1 VPNVDDAFVAY
12 QQLGLT
18 PQLCAPEGRFLIAY
32 GSCVSCSEEHS
43 ADPDIYGS
51 VSEAFAY
58 CNSVSPDYTLSVITI
73 TGIVESG
80 TTTDKVYTVVVDA
93 PVTSFNQSTTATT
106 PTSLTTGAGG
116 IETGDSGMLIC
127 LFLYMYPE
135 SCD

>member
-1 VPNVDDAFVAY
+1 VPNVDDAFAAS

-32 GSCVSCSEEHS
+32 GSCVSCSEENS
-43 ADPDIYGS
+43 IDPDSYGS

-73 TGIVESG
+73 TGIVEGG

-93 PVTSFNQSTTATT
+93 PVTSFDQSTTATT
-106 PTSLTTGAGG
+106 TSLTTGVGG
-116 IETGDSGMLIC
+116 IETGNSGMIIC
-127 LFLYMYPE
+127 LFLYTYPE